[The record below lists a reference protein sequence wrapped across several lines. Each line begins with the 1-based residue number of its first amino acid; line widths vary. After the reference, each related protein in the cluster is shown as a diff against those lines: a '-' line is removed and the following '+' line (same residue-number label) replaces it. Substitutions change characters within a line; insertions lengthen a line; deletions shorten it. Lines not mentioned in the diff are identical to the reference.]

1 MKAFTVFL
9 TALGFLTGMVVAP
22 GSVRKHIRI
31 PNRTDHLPYSDAVL
45 VGDTLFIAG
54 RIGLDPATGKPPADV
69 NEEIKLL
76 LDGFDQVLQEANM
89 SYDDLV
95 NVQVFCPDLS
105 LYEKFNTQYA
115 KRFAKELP
123 ARAFIGSS
131 QLLRGGHFEMLGIA
145 LKR

>member
-1 MKAFTVFL
+1 MKAFTLFS
-9 TALGFLTGMVVAP
+9 TALGYVAGMVIAP
-22 GSVRKHIRI
+22 GSARKHIHL
-31 PNRTDHLPYSDAVL
+31 PNRTDRLPYSDAVL

-76 LDGFDQVLQEANM
+76 LDGFGQVLQQAGM

-95 NVQVFCPDLS
+95 SVQVFCPDLS
-105 LYEKFNTQYA
+105 LYEQFNTQYA

-123 ARAFIGSS
+123 ARAFIGSG

-145 LKR
+145 RR